1 MAISFKKYIDITS
14 GVGGGAG
21 VRDRDLIT
29 RVFSTNS
36 LIPANSFL
44 ELDSAED
51 VASYFG
57 SSSEEYKRSV
67 LYFGWVSKNI
77 TRPKKIS
84 FARFVEQSQ
93 APIIFGASKM
103 HSLEVLKA
111 VVSGT
116 LAVSIGGQSEELTG
130 IDFSAVA
137 SFADVASTIKIAINT
152 KSGEQFSSATVS
164 YDAVVK
170 RFILTG
176 GKAEDAE
183 ISASGEVADLLG
195 LAQGAI
201 NSNGALAQTVTDTL
215 IASTDASNNFA
226 SFLFMS
232 SLSDEQIKEIA
243 EWNDTQNVMF
253 MYLVPVTD
261 KNADTLSALLLGYSG
276 TTLTLTTRKGEFDE
290 MIPGIVLAA
299 TDYAKRNSVQ
309 NYMFQQFPELT
320 AKVTNTVEANKYDS
334 LRVNYYG
341 QTQTAGQ
348 NISFYQRGVMMGG
361 ASDLVDQNVYA
372 NEAWLKDTVA
382 AQIMSLLLSVSRV
395 PANNNGR
402 AQLLAVI
409 QSKINQAL
417 DNGTV
422 SVGKALSTFQKL
434 YIAEITGNPLA
445 WQQVQNIGYWVDC
458 QMQTYVTQDGR
469 TEYKAVYTLIYSKE
483 DAVRKVEGTHTLI

>member
-14 GVGGGAG
+14 GVGGSTG

-29 RVFSTNS
+29 RIFSSNS

-44 ELDSAED
+44 ELDSVDD
-51 VASYFG
+51 VANYFG
-57 SSSEEYKRSV
+57 SNSEEYKRAV

-77 TRPKKIS
+77 SRPKKIS
-84 FARFVEQSQ
+84 YARFVEKAQ
-93 APIIFGASKM
+93 APIIFGVTKM
-103 HSLEVLKA
+103 HNLSTIKSVNSGILVL
-111 VVSGT
+111 
-116 LAVSIGGQSEELTG
+116 SIGGQTEELTG
-130 IDFSAVA
+130 IDFSTVT
-137 SFADVASTIKIAINT
+137 SFADVSNVVKTIINA
-152 KSGEQFSSATVS
+152 KSSDQFSAATVS
-164 YDAVVK
+164 YDAVTQ

-176 GKAEDAE
+176 GKAENAD
-183 ISASGEVADLLG
+183 ISADGEVADLLG
-195 LAQGAI
+195 LTQGAI
-201 NSNGALAQTVTDTL
+201 NSNGALEQTVTDTL

-226 SFLFMS
+226 SFLFMP
-232 SLSDEQIKEIA
+232 SLSDEQIKEVA
-243 EWNDTQNVMF
+243 EWNDTQNVMY
-253 MYLVPVTD
+253 MYLVPATD
-261 KNADTLSALLLGYSG
+261 KNAETLSSMLLGYSG
-276 TTLTLTTRKGEFDE
+276 TTLTLASRQGEFDE
-290 MIPGIVLAA
+290 MIPGIILAA
-299 TDYAKRNSVQ
+299 TDYEKRNSVQ

-320 AKVTNTVEANKYDS
+320 AKVATTVDANKYDA

-361 ASDLVDQNVYA
+361 ATDLVDQNIYA
-372 NEAWLKDTVA
+372 NEAWLKDAVA

-417 DNGTV
+417 DNGTI
-422 SVGKALSTFQKL
+422 SVGKALSTVQKL
-434 YIAEITGNPLA
+434 YIAEITGDSLA

-469 TEYKAVYTLIYSKE
+469 TEYKAVYTLIYSKD